1 MSAEMSRAHAESV
14 IKNIIGEIVQQ
25 CAVRGQAVSDTLAAF
40 MVKAVVLDP
49 RNGFNVDRT
58 LTKQDVQKLEE
69 LCLDKLM
76 EKCSPSLDTIKMQVY
91 FDMNYTS
98 RREFLEEIQQLLE
111 SRLSPVSREITDS
124 RVKTRDE
131 LDALYCKIISYILL
145 RSGMGSPTDV
155 STLQEAT
162 AALQSVFPQ
171 TELGAFM
178 VLLKRDKEQQL
189 KELAMIVTGIRLFNN
204 ANKTGEEET
213 DLHELMPTALKE
225 ALPVTS
231 KSMENELSVSQSLAW
246 KYTALLEKLT
256 DPDSQPGAC
265 DLPMVLLRQA
275 LYNVRQHEVFLKLL
289 LADACSCAEH
299 IDILQTELSAQ
310 IKLLKETVKS
320 KTAVPTAKV
329 FPLFKALSKLWSGL
343 QDEAELLNILNNI
356 MLDLQ
361 PFVASQAKL
370 FSEAYLD
377 GLLGASE
384 VKTDKQRMA
393 ESSDERIVPAEMK
406 EQEWLLP
413 ETTASFNEL
422 LPQYNGVC
430 GYTLVN
436 RDGLLL
442 PGNPNIGILKHKEK
456 LYVFSSKEAA
466 LKFACSPDDFIAE
479 VAEKAKHSPELIQLL
494 KLHQQFSCISPYS
507 EMHPGESFLV
517 KPITMCESGTQTDIH
532 PVESNMVKSYEWNE
546 WELRRKA
553 IKLADLL
560 TKVTHS
566 AQTDLS
572 HMRREN
578 VTQTWLPKN
587 TACQSKRDSESSVP
601 KPQIYLAGLRG
612 QRDGHMVK
620 TNLTRSVKE

>member
-1 MSAEMSRAHAESV
+1 MYRAHAESV
-14 IKNIIGEIVQQ
+14 IKKIIREIVHE
-25 CAVRGQAVSDTLAAF
+25 CSVRGHVVSDTLVAF

-98 RREFLEEIQQLLE
+98 RHEFLEEIQQLVE
-111 SRLSPVSREITDS
+111 SKLSTVSREITDS
-124 RVKTRDE
+124 RVKTREE
-131 LDALYCKIISYILL
+131 LDALYRKIITYILL

-155 STLQEAT
+155 SAMQEAT

-189 KELAMIVTGIRLFNN
+189 KELTMIVTGIRLFNKASKKN
-204 ANKTGEEET
+204 EEET
-213 DLHELMPTALKE
+213 DLHELIPLSLDE
-225 ALPVTS
+225 ALPVVRERIE
-231 KSMENELSVSQSLAW
+231 KQLSVSQSLAW
-246 KYTALLEKLT
+246 KYTAVLEKLT
-256 DPDSQPGAC
+256 NSDGQRGEREVPI
-265 DLPMVLLRQA
+265 VLLKQA
-275 LYNVRQHEVFLKLL
+275 LYNVRQHEVFLKML
-289 LADACSCAEH
+289 LADACYCAKNAE
-299 IDILQTELSAQ
+299 ILQTELSSQ
-310 IKLLKETVKS
+310 VKLLKDIVQS

-343 QDEAELLNILNNI
+343 QDEAELLNILNSI
-356 MLDLQ
+356 MLNLQ
-361 PFVASQAKL
+361 PYLASQAKM

-377 GLLGASE
+377 SLLEESE
-384 VKTDKQRMA
+384 VKTDEQRMT

-406 EQEWLLP
+406 TQEWLLP
-413 ETTASFNEL
+413 ETTASFNDL
-422 LPQYNGVC
+422 LLQYNGVC

-442 PGNPNIGILKHKEK
+442 PGNPHIGVLKHKDK
-456 LYVFSSKEAA
+456 LYVFSSKKAA
-466 LKFACSPDDFIAE
+466 LEFTSSPDDYISE
-479 VAEKAKHSPELIQLL
+479 IAEKAKLSPELIQLL
-494 KLHQQFSCISPYS
+494 KLHQQFSSVSPYS
-507 EMHPGESFLV
+507 EIQPGETLLV
-517 KPITMCESGTQTDIH
+517 KPITKCDSGTQTDTH
-532 PVESNMVKSYEWNE
+532 PMETNIVKTYDWNE
-546 WELRRKA
+546 WEMRRKA

-566 AQTDLS
+566 MQTDLS

-578 VTQTWLPKN
+578 VTQTWLPKD
-587 TACQSKRDSESSVP
+587 AASQSKRDGESSVP

-612 QRDGHMVK
+612 QRDGRVVK
-620 TNLTRSVKE
+620 TNLTRSVDE